1 MITIPASQIQSPH
14 LSRWSSIRHGGAR
27 SNARLRPQLVH
38 RSSSLETD
46 TCAPSKPLMP
56 GNAVDQSAQSRRLP
70 SRASSAAPKSP

>member
-14 LSRWSSIRHGGAR
+14 LSRWSSIRHCGAR

-38 RSSSLETD
+38 RSSSPETD

-56 GNAVDQSAQSRRLP
+56 GNAVDHSAQSRRLP
-70 SRASSAAPKSP
+70 SRASSAALKSP